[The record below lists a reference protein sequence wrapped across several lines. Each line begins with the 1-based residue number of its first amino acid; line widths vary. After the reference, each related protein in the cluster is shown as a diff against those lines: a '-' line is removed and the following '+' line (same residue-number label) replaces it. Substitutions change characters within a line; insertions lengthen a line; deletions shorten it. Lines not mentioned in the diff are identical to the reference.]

1 LLLDDAALS
10 RSFLPAFRARLNV
23 DCRPDFCPRQV
34 VVGGS
39 LFSRCAFWPRPLR
52 RWGVRLGVVPGAQ
65 HLEYGAPQ
73 IQLGP
78 FLVSGQ
84 QRGAEFAR
92 SVTPVIA
99 GSLDMCRISV
109 EFVQRKDLG

>member
-1 LLLDDAALS
+1 LAA
-10 RSFLPAFRARLNV
+10 AFFRGALFGRGLY
-23 DCRPDFCPRQV
+23 
-34 VVGGS
+34 GGG
-39 LFSRCAFWPRPLR
+39 
-52 RWGVRLGVVPGAQ
+52 GVRLGIVPGAQ

-73 IQLGP
+73 IQLGS

-99 GSLDMCRISV
+99 GSLDMCRINV
-109 EFVQRKDLG
+109 EFVQREDLG